1 MDRSVGRLNDELR
14 SLRIEIDSIVETLDS
29 LNALTSHTSLGCTT
43 FTAEHGSSVISQ
55 LDAEITSLV
64 NRLRNSVNIRD
75 REGNPL
81 GNHTRTINS
90 TNSVLRSYLQKESK
104 EVEDGMVRQYFAD
117 DSELVVEPVD
127 FPIEHLQ
134 IRIGKGDRASTHAML
149 RQQNFN
155 TNSLANL
162 LKSNRKKYA
171 SMEAEMK
178 SSLERLLLKLGDS
191 NSGPNRWSES
201 ATDLGSAGGFLI
213 RTDLNSDYKLLFCPH
228 CSKKLIDTFNQ
239 GVRGIVFPPIPK
251 TILDLKVL
259 CTENEH
265 RNHSYEDCIGVDDLE
280 ARINQVREQYQAPT
294 HHTEVVF
301 IPNQQLSQSHGDWI
315 WLRHN

>member
-29 LNALTSHTSLGCTT
+29 LNALTSRASLGCTT
-43 FTAEHGSSVISQ
+43 FTAKHGSSVISQ

-134 IRIGKGDRASTHAML
+134 IRIGKGDRASTYAML
-149 RQQNFN
+149 RQQTFN

-178 SSLERLLLKLGDS
+178 NILERILLKLADL
-191 NSGPNRWSES
+191 NSGLNRWSES

-213 RTDLNSDYKLLFCPH
+213 RTDLDSDYKLLFCPH
-228 CSKKLIDTFNQ
+228 CSQELIDAFNQ

-294 HHTEVVF
+294 HHTEVVS

>member
-1 MDRSVGRLNDELR
+1 MARSPDRLLGELH
-14 SLRIEIDSIVETLDS
+14 SLSTRIDSIENTLES
-29 LNALTSHTSLGCTT
+29 LDAQSSQAPLGCTT
-43 FTAEHGSSVISQ
+43 FTAKHGSSVISQ
-55 LDAEITSLV
+55 LDAEINTLAKRMQKTA
-64 NRLRNSVNIRD
+64 NPRD
-75 REGNPL
+75 RDGNPL
-81 GNHTRTINS
+81 EIHARLINS
-90 TNSVLRSYLQKESK
+90 VNSVLRSYIQKESK

-134 IRIGKGDRASTHAML
+134 IRIGKGDRASTYAML
-149 RQQNFN
+149 RQQTFN

-178 SSLERLLLKLGDS
+178 NILERLLLKLADS
-191 NSGPNRWSES
+191 NSGPNKWSES

-213 RTDLNSDYKLLFCPH
+213 CTVSDSDYRLLFCPR
-228 CSKKLIDTFNQ
+228 CSQKLIDAFNQ
-239 GVRGIVFPPIPK
+239 GVREIVFPPLPK
-251 TILDLKVL
+251 TVLNLKVL
-259 CTENEH
+259 CTENRH
-265 RNHSYEDCIGVDDLE
+265 RSHSYDDCIGVDDLE

-294 HHTEVVF
+294 HHTEVVS